1 MVTLV
6 AKWSNGVKR
15 EFPHQD
21 TLNCIINKAELE
33 MWCEE
38 NNFEKPTFEEVPE
51 TDPSPTV
58 DVPAAPDD
66 LKSIPNELTANFG
79 DIDCRRKL
87 MDMYGDS
94 KTMYSGVN
102 AEGEEVW
109 VSIAKDS
116 IVVTTNQKNG
126 WVRKNFYDEEGFAAG
141 ETFEGRWKVGTN
153 R

>member
-6 AKWSNGVKR
+6 AIWPNGVRK

-21 TLNCIINKAELE
+21 KLNLAINKAEIE

-38 NNFEKPTFEEVPE
+38 NNFNKPTFEEIPE
-51 TDPSPTV
+51 TDSYHV
-58 DVPAAPDD
+58 AGVPDATDD

-141 ETFEGRWKVGTN
+141 ETFEGRWKVGSN